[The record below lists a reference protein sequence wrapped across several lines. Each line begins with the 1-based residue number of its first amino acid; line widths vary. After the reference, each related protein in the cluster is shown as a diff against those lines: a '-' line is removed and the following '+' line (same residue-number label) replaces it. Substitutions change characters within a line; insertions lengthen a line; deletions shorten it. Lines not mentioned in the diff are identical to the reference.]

1 MSGKRLGM
9 KCYTCKYEGVFATL
23 SVGSIDGGAFITGRI
38 FGDHVGRVDLHA
50 CPHCG
55 AIHSDFRGR
64 IVFQDRG
71 GRGEG

>member
-1 MSGKRLGM
+1 M
-9 KCYTCKYEGVFATL
+9 KCYTCKYDGEFAAL
-23 SVGSIDGGAFITGRI
+23 SISSSDGYASITGRI
-38 FGDHVGRVDLHA
+38 FGKYVGSVSLHA